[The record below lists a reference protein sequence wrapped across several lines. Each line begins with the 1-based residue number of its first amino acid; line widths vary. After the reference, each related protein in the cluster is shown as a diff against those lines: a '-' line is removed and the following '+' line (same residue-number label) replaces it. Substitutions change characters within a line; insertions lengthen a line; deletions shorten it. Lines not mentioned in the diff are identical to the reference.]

1 MLDLFR
7 EISQT
12 LRNNKL
18 RTSLTGF
25 AVAWGIF
32 MLIVLLGMSRGVFNN
47 FSAFASAESSS
58 VLNVWPGVTT
68 KPHKGYKE
76 GRKISLEET
85 DRQQIKSRGTEFVE
99 SVRATVVLDSAKIS
113 TARDYIA
120 NSVYGHYP
128 GEDKR
133 AKLKITDGRFIN
145 QRDMDLKRK
154 VIVIEEK
161 NAQLLFSDAK
171 KAVGSRVNA
180 MGLSWLVIGVYSHD
194 WESGN
199 YVPFTTA
206 MSIRSNNDNSVSEL
220 MVHIRNVE
228 TLEDGRNAEK
238 NIRKTLATTHDYS
251 PDDEGGVYIR
261 NRFTDYLTSLTAMSI
276 LSMAVWTIGLLT
288 MLSGIVGVSNIMFV
302 SVRERTHEIG
312 IRRAIGAKPRNIWV
326 QIVTES
332 IAITTLFGYIGIV
345 CGTMVTSVIAAIT
358 KEAGFL
364 KDPTVNLTIA
374 VEVTIILIIAG
385 AIAGLFPAIK
395 ATKVKPVEALRT
407 E

>member
-7 EISQT
+7 EITQT

-47 FSAFASAESSS
+47 FSSFASAESSS
-58 VLNVWPGVTT
+58 IINVWPGITT
-68 KPHKGYKE
+68 KPYKGYKE
-76 GRKISLEET
+76 GRRISLEES
-85 DRQQIKSRGTEFVE
+85 DRQKIKSRGTEHVE
-99 SVRATVVLDSAKIS
+99 SVRATVVLDSAKVS
-113 TARDYIA
+113 TSRDYIA

-161 NAQLLFSDAK
+161 NAQLLFGDAK
-171 KAVGSRVNA
+171 KAVGNRVDA

-194 WESGN
+194 WETGN

-206 MSIRSNNDNSVSEL
+206 MSIRSKNDNSVSEL
-220 MVHIRNVE
+220 MIHIRNVQ
-228 TLEDGRNAEK
+228 TVDDGENAEK
-238 NIRKTLATTHDYS
+238 NIRKTLAMAHDYS

-261 NRFTDYLTSLTAMSI
+261 NRFTDYLTSLTAMNI
-276 LSMAVWTIGLLT
+276 LSMSVWIIGLLT

-312 IRRAIGAKPRNIWV
+312 IRRAIGAKPRNIWI

-332 IAITTLFGYIGIV
+332 VAITTLFGYIGIV
-345 CGTMVTSVIAAIT
+345 CGTLVTAVIAAIT
-358 KEAGFL
+358 EGTDFL
-364 KDPTVNLTIA
+364 KDPTVNLSIA
-374 VEVTIILIIAG
+374 VEVTIVLIIAG